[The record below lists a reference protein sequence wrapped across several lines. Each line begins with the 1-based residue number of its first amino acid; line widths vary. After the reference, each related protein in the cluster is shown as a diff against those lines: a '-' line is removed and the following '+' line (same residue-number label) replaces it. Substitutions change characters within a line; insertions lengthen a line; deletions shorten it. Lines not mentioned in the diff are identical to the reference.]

1 MSENTDEA
9 VKLETLD
16 LSINAA
22 ATCSRVDTVG
32 CTTGFPDRLVSRMR
46 RAFNESVTILIPEM
60 NFTCS
65 GTVVGFTVGG
75 WQARGEQDPLI
86 QIWRE
91 NLSHPNQGVYY
102 KAAADIAING
112 TVCENG
118 LSKEPQARIFHCNLS
133 ESFQV
138 SIQRGGILGLEI
150 PPRKDDEFLVL
161 FADTT
166 KGPLNYVFDGQLL
179 ASPISLSNASSV
191 NQQLPQLTLHIEPG
205 IYCENQYDGQ
215 QS

>member
-1 MSENTDEA
+1 
-9 VKLETLD
+9 
-16 LSINAA
+16 
-22 ATCSRVDTVG
+22 
-32 CTTGFPDRLVSRMR
+32 MR
-46 RAFNESVTILIPEM
+46 RAINESVTILIPEM

-75 WQARGEQDPLI
+75 WQVNGEEDPLI

-91 NLSHPNQGVYY
+91 NLSHPTQLH
-102 KAAADIAING
+102 KTAADIPING

-118 LSKEPQARIFHCNLS
+118 LVKEPEISVFHCNLS

-138 SIQRGGILGLEI
+138 SVQPGDILGLKI
-150 PPRKDDEFLVL
+150 PPRKDDDFVVL

-166 KGPLNYVFDGQLL
+166 KGPLNYVFDSQLV

-191 NQQLPQLTLHIEPG
+191 NQQLPQLTLQIESG
-205 IYCENQYDGQ
+205 IVRISMMHGQ
-215 QS
+215 PPCMML

>member
-1 MSENTDEA
+1 
-9 VKLETLD
+9 
-16 LSINAA
+16 
-22 ATCSRVDTVG
+22 
-32 CTTGFPDRLVSRMR
+32 MR
-46 RAFNESVTILIPEM
+46 RAINESVTILIPEM

-75 WQARGEQDPLI
+75 VEMNRKEDPLI

-102 KAAADIAING
+102 KTVADITINR

-118 LSKEPQARIFHCNLS
+118 LSREPQARVFYCNLS
-133 ESFQV
+133 ESFHV
-138 SIQRGGILGLEI
+138 SVEPGDILGLEI
-150 PPRKDDEFLVL
+150 PPLNNDDFLVF

-191 NQQLPQLTLHIEPG
+191 NQQLPQLTLQIESG
-205 IYCENQYDGQ
+205 IVRISMMGNSKRQ